1 MIKNSTDTQSP
12 QIPPSKTTSKP
23 LMLGIVVG
31 CGLLLAI
38 SLWFGQN
45 WLAQQNNSPLFA
57 PQAGCQLPQ
66 QSCLASDGAHSI
78 RFSIDSEELSSHQP
92 LPLQV
97 WLEGFNPSQVTVK
110 LQGVEMY
117 MGENNATLQLQ
128 SDGSYRTDIQL
139 PACTTGTMLWRA
151 QILITETGGM
161 SGSWFDF
168 EAR

>member
-1 MIKNSTDTQSP
+1 MDTKSADSP
-12 QIPPSKTTSKP
+12 PPTSVASKP
-23 LMLGIVVG
+23 LMLAIVVS
-31 CGLLLAI
+31 CALLLGL
-38 SLWFGQN
+38 SLWLGQS
-45 WLAQQNNSPLFA
+45 WLAQQNSSPLFA

-66 QSCLASDGAHSI
+66 QSCQANDGSRSI
-78 RFSIDSEELSSHQP
+78 RFRIDSEELSSHQA

-97 WLEGFNPSQVTVK
+97 WLEGFQPSQVTVK

-117 MGENNATLQLQ
+117 MGENTATLKRQ
-128 SDGSYRTDIQL
+128 SDGSYRTKIQL
-139 PACTTGTMLWRA
+139 PVCTTGTMLWRA